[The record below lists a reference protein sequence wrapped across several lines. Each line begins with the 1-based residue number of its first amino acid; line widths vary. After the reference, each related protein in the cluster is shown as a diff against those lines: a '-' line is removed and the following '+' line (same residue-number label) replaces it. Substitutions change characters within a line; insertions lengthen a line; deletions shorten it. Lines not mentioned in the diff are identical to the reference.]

1 LTTAAE
7 FRDVR
12 HRYDRKKPVEA
23 LKGVSFSVP
32 EGRMFGLVG
41 PDGAGKST
49 LLRALCHLHALEKGE
64 VLLFGQPVDK
74 HTDLIRSHLGYL
86 AQRFSLY
93 GDLTVEENISF
104 FGDLYGVPDAL
115 TRGRFLLGRMG
126 MDQFGT
132 RLAARLSGGMKQKL
146 ALCIALLHKP
156 RILVLDEPTN
166 GVEPVSR
173 REFWTVL
180 GELVSEGMTV
190 LVSTPY
196 MDEASLCHRVGLLH
210 EGRLLCEGTVAELA
224 NRTGGQ
230 ILEFIPTDPRRALV
244 LLAGLP
250 EAQTMQMRGERIEI
264 LCLDPDELRT
274 RIAAL
279 LHAGNQV
286 VLQWRV
292 RKPDLENSFLELLRR
307 EVLHEA

>member
-1 LTTAAE
+1 MTGAAE

-12 HRYDRKKPVEA
+12 HRYDRKKPDEA
-23 LKGVSFSVP
+23 IKGVSFSVP

-41 PDGAGKST
+41 PDGAGKTT
-49 LLRALCHLHALEKGE
+49 LLRALCHLHELEKGE
-64 VLLFGQPVDK
+64 VLLFGQPVVK
-74 HTDLIRSHLGYL
+74 HAEMIRSHLGYL

-115 TRGRFLLGRMG
+115 GRGRKLLGRMG

-146 ALCIALLHKP
+146 ALTIALLHKP

-166 GVEPVSR
+166 GVDPVSR

-196 MDEASLCHRVGLLH
+196 MDEASRCHRVGLLH
-210 EGRLLCEGTVAELA
+210 EGSLLCEGTVDELA
-224 NRTGGQ
+224 ERTGGQ
-230 ILEFIPTDPRRALV
+230 LLEFIPTDSRASLE

-250 EAQTMQMRGERIEI
+250 ESRTLQMRGERLEI
-264 LCLDPDELRT
+264 LCVDPDELRS
-274 RIAAL
+274 RIAPL
-279 LHAGNQV
+279 LQAGGQD
-286 VLQWRV
+286 VLEWRV